1 MRKVRRADLARLN
14 FSGVTDMPTC
24 NLSTLSLGAR
34 FARAVVLV
42 ALAGAASGALAE
54 VTVTQPWVRGT
65 VAPQKATGAF
75 MTLKST
81 SDAKLVG
88 ASSPAAKQ
96 VEIHEMAIVNNV
108 MRMRPVAEIALP
120 AGKDV
125 ALKPGGY
132 HVMLMGIQHQLK
144 QGDVVPI
151 TLTVREADGN
161 TRTIEVQAQVRDLTQ
176 GSTPKPPME
185 QMRH

>member
-1 MRKVRRADLARLN
+1 MATRFRSIHR
-14 FSGVTDMPTC
+14 
-24 NLSTLSLGAR
+24 STRSLGAR
-34 FARAVVLV
+34 LVRAVFFVT
-42 ALAGAASGALAE
+42 LAGTASGALAE

-81 SDAKLVG
+81 SDAKLIG

-96 VEIHEMAIVNNV
+96 VEIHEMAMVNNV
-108 MRMRPVAEIALP
+108 MRMRPVAEVALP

-151 TLTVREADGN
+151 TLTVRGADGK
-161 TRTIEVQAQVRDLTQ
+161 TQTIEVQAQVRDLTA
-176 GSTPKPPME
+176 GSAPKAPME

>member
-1 MRKVRRADLARLN
+1 MR
-14 FSGVTDMPTC
+14 TC
-24 NLSTLSLGAR
+24 NLFSPSLRAR
-34 FARAVVLV
+34 LARAVFFV
-42 ALAGAASGALAE
+42 ALGGAATGALAE

-65 VAPQKATGAF
+65 VAPQKTTGAF

-81 SDAKLVG
+81 NDAKLVA

-96 VEIHEMAIVNNV
+96 VEIHEMAMVNNV

-151 TLTVREADGN
+151 TLTVREADGK
-161 TRTIEVQAQVRDLTQ
+161 TQTIEVQAQVRDLAA
-176 GSTPKPPME
+176 GSAPKPPME

>member
-1 MRKVRRADLARLN
+1 MATRYR
-14 FSGVTDMPTC
+14 
-24 NLSTLSLGAR
+24 STHGSTRSLGTR
-34 FARAVVLV
+34 LLGAVFFV
-42 ALAGAASGALAE
+42 ALAGTTSGALAE

-81 SDAKLVG
+81 SDAKLIA
-88 ASSPAAKQ
+88 ASSPTAKQ
-96 VEIHEMAIVNNV
+96 VEFHEMAMVNNV
-108 MRMRPVAEIALP
+108 MRMRPVAEVALP

-125 ALKPGGY
+125 VLKPGGY

-151 TLTVREADGN
+151 TLTVRGADGK
-161 TRTIEVQAQVRDLTQ
+161 TQTIEVQAQVRDLTA
-176 GSTPKPPME
+176 GSAPKAPME